1 MFAFMFGHFLLLV
14 FYTPSHKCSFFLFS
28 CGYFSYGLFVVDRSN
43 GLGQKDVH
51 NLDVGQVTRFV
62 SQLET
67 NVEINNLKSDRQV
80 DDDPGL
86 IKAHTTMPPTHV
98 PEQSAQ
104 RKRQRPPEENTET
117 FAERK
122 PKKAKVKDEHLKK
135 EEVNEAAEEA
145 NDEID
150 NDALCVMCSEQP
162 RTVMLLPCHCFNF
175 CKDCVSESTHCFT
188 CRVPIE
194 RKMEAY

>member
-1 MFAFMFGHFLLLV
+1 MFGHFFFLFVL
-14 FYTPSHKCSFFLFS
+14 YHRSPSHKCSFFLLS
-28 CGYFSYGLFVVDRSN
+28 CGYFSYSFFVVDRAN

-51 NLDVGQVTRFV
+51 NLDVGHVTRFV

-67 NVEINNLKSDRQV
+67 NVEINNLKSD
-80 DDDPGL
+80 PGL
-86 IKAHTTMPPTHV
+86 KETTMMPSTLV

-104 RKRQRPPEENTET
+104 HKRQRPPEENTET

-122 PKKAKVKDEHLKK
+122 PKKSKVKDEHLKK

-150 NDALCVMCSEQP
+150 TGNDALCVMCSEQP